1 MDRFVLEALFIGAKE
16 ALKLLI
22 CLVLVRSVLRAAG
35 RGSLMRAVA
44 AGLLVVFLASFLV
57 LRMTVAAGTR
67 EIIVRMIGYVFGLF
81 YLFSVGALYQAT
93 GTDLIGPLKTLKDRD
108 WFLPPLT
115 ALLTVLYF
123 APDMAGASLYI
134 SDLGT
139 MAGRTMPVLAG
150 AGAGFVL
157 LLGGGYA
164 VTRNRDGAVAR
175 VFGPP
180 QLLLAL
186 ALIKLIAGGVHGF
199 AELSLI
205 PAVQAGLMK
214 FVHDVVHQLFVL
226 LLVPDHPVLTTT
238 AWNFIG
244 FVFREDAGLWGA
256 LLLLVLPALLFIRKH
271 FTDPVA
277 VPAAV
282 TTAPRRRIF
291 LRAMRDERILRSLP
305 VLLFLGCILLLWFAE
320 RGETSVRLY
329 NPEPVPVTAEQ
340 GRLVLPLQTPTE
352 DLRDGRIH
360 KFSVLIDG
368 MAMRLLVMKRPE
380 GALAV
385 CLDACEICAPDGY
398 AQGTD
403 QVVCLYCRTPIPFDT
418 VGIPGGCNPI
428 PLDAL
433 ITEKAIILELTEIAD
448 KEKRVQSAQGAGEG
462 GR

>member
-1 MDRFVLEALFIGAKE
+1 MDRFVLEALFTGAKE
-16 ALKLLI
+16 ALKLLL
-22 CLVLVRSVLRAAG
+22 CVTLVRAVLRAAG
-35 RGSLMRAVA
+35 RGALMRAVA

-57 LRMTVAAGTR
+57 LRITVAAGTR
-67 EIIVRMIGYVFGLF
+67 ELIVRMIGYVFGLF

-93 GTDLIGPLKTLKDRD
+93 GTDLIGPLKALKDRG
-108 WFLPPLT
+108 WFLQPFT

-123 APDMAGASLYI
+123 APDMAGASLYL

-139 MAGRTMPVLAG
+139 MAGRTMPVLAA
-150 AGAGFVL
+150 AGAAFVL

-164 VTRNRDGAVAR
+164 VTRNRDTAIAR

-214 FVHDVVHQLFVL
+214 FVHDAVHQLLVL

-238 AWNFIG
+238 TWNFIG

-256 LLLLVLPALLFIRKH
+256 LFLLGLPALLFIRTH
-271 FTDPVA
+271 FTSPVA
-277 VPAAV
+277 VPSAI
-282 TTAPRRRIF
+282 TTAPRKRIF
-291 LRAMRDERILRSLP
+291 LRAMRDERVLRSLP
-305 VLLFLGCILLLWFAE
+305 ILAFLACILFLWFAE
-320 RGETSVRLY
+320 RGETSARLY
-329 NPEPVPVTAEQ
+329 DPEPVPVTSEQ
-340 GRLVLPLQTPTE
+340 GRVVIPLQTPTE

-368 MAMRLLVMKRPE
+368 KTVRLLILKRPE

-398 AQGTD
+398 AQGAN
-403 QVVCLYCRTPIPFDT
+403 QVVCLYCKTPIPFDT
-418 VGIPGGCNPI
+418 VGSPGGCNPI
-428 PLDAL
+428 PLVAL
-433 ITEKAIILELTEIAD
+433 VTDKAVVLEIAEITEKQ
-448 KEKRVQSAQGAGEG
+448 KRVQSAQGSGEG